1 MAATGVSAEQVLVNG
16 STGDPVLYVD
26 WPDEDNAL
34 LFDAGDNSALPMER
48 LADLRA
54 VFISHH
60 HVDHFIG
67 LDRIVR
73 ANIDSEKVLS
83 IFGPPGTIQ
92 KVYDRI
98 RSYEYQYFPFQ
109 QIVLDVVDVGPET
122 LTRARLECS
131 KRFPPPEPETN
142 PRDGAVVFRSGAKSV
157 EAVAVDHTVPCLAYA
172 LVEGPGLHFDAE
184 ALAAGPLKPGG
195 WIKQVQRRLQEGAG
209 PEETLTLQG
218 LEFPLSRLAEQYFR
232 RSPGGRIAFIT
243 DTLWSEAV
251 REPLLRLARRA
262 TRLYCDSFYS
272 GAHEA
277 QAKKYRHMTASQAA
291 ALARDARVDELVLIH
306 FSQRYRGRYD
316 KLVAEAQEIFP
327 KTTAQF
333 E

>member
-109 QIVLDVVDVGPET
+109 QIVLDVVDIGPET

-131 KRFPPPEPETN
+131 KRFPTPEPETN
-142 PRDGAVVFRSGAKSV
+142 PRDGAVVFRSGANCV

-172 LVEGPGLHFDAE
+172 LVEGPGLHLDSE
-184 ALAAGPLKPGG
+184 ALAEGPLKPGG
-195 WIKQVQRRLQEGAG
+195 WIRQVQQRLQEGAD
-209 PEETLTLQG
+209 PAATMTLQG

-232 RSPGGRIAFIT
+232 RTPGGRIAFIT
-243 DTLWSEAV
+243 DTLWSDAV
-251 REPLLRLARRA
+251 REPLLRLAHRA

-272 GAHEA
+272 GAREA
-277 QAKKYRHMTASQAA
+277 QAKKYRHMTARQAA
-291 ALARDARVDELVLIH
+291 ELARDARVDELVLIH
-306 FSQRYRGRYD
+306 FSQRYRGRYE
-316 KLVAEAQEIFP
+316 KLVTEAREIFP
-327 KTTAQF
+327 KTTARI